1 MPVSAAAGST
11 GFALATEAAAVR
23 TAVDFA
29 ATRFA
34 GAEVAAHRT
43 ADDFGAGPAPATDF
57 ALAAGIFILWPH

>member
-1 MPVSAAAGST
+1 
-11 GFALATEAAAVR
+11 LATEAAAVR

-34 GAEVAAHRT
+34 GAEVAADRT